1 MERGCQQRRDC
12 HSADNPSP
20 SLLKNLLKGE
30 GGCQRSDSLAVT
42 ARYYPEE
49 VDDVRARLAQKH
61 EKLVKAAQAEL
72 TQLLHR

>member
-1 MERGCQQRRDC
+1 M
-12 HSADNPSP
+12 SAEARLSFCRQPLP
-20 SLLKNLLKGE
+20 IPIEKPAKGR